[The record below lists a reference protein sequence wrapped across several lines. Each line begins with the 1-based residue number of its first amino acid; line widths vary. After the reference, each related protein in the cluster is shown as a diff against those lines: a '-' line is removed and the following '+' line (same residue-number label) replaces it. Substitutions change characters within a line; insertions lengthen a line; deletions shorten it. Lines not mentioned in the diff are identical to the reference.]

1 MTLLKREALRW
12 EVDTMMARIIVTNK
26 QERVGAVLEFRN
38 ISWMLKSLDLIC
50 QTGSLAKLC
59 HGSLEIVW

>member
-1 MTLLKREALRW
+1 
-12 EVDTMMARIIVTNK
+12 MMARIIVTNK